1 MNNEAPG
8 APAPGISAETSKDA
22 APLALSVV
30 IPVYNERATLPE
42 ILRLVM
48 LALPG
53 VAKQIII
60 VDDCSTDGTREW
72 LGENLA
78 PTESPIARIVAG
90 EDGGLRFL
98 GPAGGEEGGGEQA
111 SAATVEEV
119 AAATSVTVRLHD
131 KNAGKGRALRTGFET
146 VKGDVVVIQD
156 ADLEYDPADWAV
168 MLDLIERDKADVVYG
183 SRFYGRPH
191 RVLYFHHYMA
201 NKLISFLFN
210 FLFDQM
216 LSDIEVCYKMFRRNV
231 IESIEFTCDD
241 FGFEI
246 EFGAKVAKSKR
257 WRIYETGCAYYG
269 RTYEEG
275 KKINWKD
282 GVKAL
287 WYIFRFRIL

>member
-1 MNNEAPG
+1 MTAG
-8 APAPGISAETSKDA
+8 ASKDA
-22 APLALSVV
+22 ARLTLSVV

-72 LGENLA
+72 L
-78 PTESPIARIVAG
+78 TEYLPQTETPIGRIVTG
-90 EDGGLRFL
+90 GDGGLRFL
-98 GPAGGEEGGGEQA
+98 GPPGGEEAGGDEAGGG
-111 SAATVEEV
+111 SVEIVPAE
-119 AAATSVTVRLHD
+119 TSVMVRLHD
-131 KNAGKGRALRTGFET
+131 ENRGKGRALRTGFEA
-146 VKGDVVVIQD
+146 VKCDVVVIQD
-156 ADLEYDPADWAV
+156 ADLEYDPADWAE
-168 MLDLIERDKADVVYG
+168 MLDLIERDKADVVFG

-210 FLFDQM
+210 LLFDQM
-216 LSDIEVCYKMFRRNV
+216 LSDIEVCYKMFRRTV
-231 IESIEFTCDD
+231 IEAIEFTCDD

-246 EFGAKVAKSKR
+246 EFSAKVAKSKR

-269 RTYEEG
+269 RT
-275 KKINWKD
+275 
-282 GVKAL
+282 
-287 WYIFRFRIL
+287 

>member
-1 MNNEAPG
+1 M
-8 APAPGISAETSKDA
+8 T
-22 APLALSVV
+22 LSVV
-30 IPVYNERATLPE
+30 IPVYNERATLPD

-53 VAKQIII
+53 VAKQIIV

-72 LGENLA
+72 LIENL
-78 PTESPIARIVAG
+78 PQTETPIGRIVTG
-90 EDGGLRFL
+90 GDGGLRFL
-98 GPAGGEEGGGEQA
+98 GPPGGDEAGGDKAGGDKAGGDKAGGGA
-111 SAATVEEV
+111 VEMV
-119 AAATSVTVRLHD
+119 AAETSVTVRLHD
-131 KNAGKGRALRTGFET
+131 KNRGKGRALRTGFET
-146 VKGDVVVIQD
+146 VNRDVVVIQD
-156 ADLEYDPADWAV
+156 ADLEYDPADWAE
-168 MLDLIERDKADVVYG
+168 MLDLIERDKADVVFG

-201 NKLISFLFN
+201 NKLISFVFN

-216 LSDIEVCYKMFRRNV
+216 LSDIEVCYKMFRRTV
-231 IESIEFTCDD
+231 LESIELTCDD

-246 EFGAKVAKSKR
+246 EFSAKVAKSKR

-275 KKINWKD
+275 KKINWRD

-287 WYIFRFRIL
+287 WYVFRFRVF